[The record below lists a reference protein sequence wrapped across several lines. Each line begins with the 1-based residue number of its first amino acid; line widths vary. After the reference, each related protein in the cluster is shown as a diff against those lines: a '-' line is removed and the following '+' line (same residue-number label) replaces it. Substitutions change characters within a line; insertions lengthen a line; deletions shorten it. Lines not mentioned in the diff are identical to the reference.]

1 MLLNFAQICKVNAIS
16 EKKKKTRKI
25 NSIISKYAG
34 QDKSSTCMILS
45 TYAKQGDMSMTQ
57 GVVFDGELTKI

>member
-1 MLLNFAQICKVNAIS
+1 
-16 EKKKKTRKI
+16 
-25 NSIISKYAG
+25 
-34 QDKSSTCMILS
+34 LS

>member
-1 MLLNFAQICKVNAIS
+1 LQSTCYKLK
-16 EKKKKTRKI
+16 KKKKTRKI
-25 NSIISKYAG
+25 NSIISKYAE

>member
-1 MLLNFAQICKVNAIS
+1 MLLNFAQICKVHAIS
-16 EKKKKTRKI
+16 EKKKNRKI